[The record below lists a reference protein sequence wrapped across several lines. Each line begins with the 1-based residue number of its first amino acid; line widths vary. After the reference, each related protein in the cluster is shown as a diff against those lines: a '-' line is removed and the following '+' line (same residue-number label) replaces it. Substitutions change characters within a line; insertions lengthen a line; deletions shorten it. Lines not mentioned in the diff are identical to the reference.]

1 MGTQGSRTVDS
12 GLVADLHVHTT
23 VSDGEL
29 ELGAVPAA
37 ARDAGLSW
45 VGITDHDRLHPELSS
60 PIVRREGVRI
70 VRGIELRVEGEP
82 DRLAENA
89 AGTAR
94 SKEPFRVDLLGYAI
108 EPTAELRSELDRIQ
122 EDRIERAREIV
133 RLVESKLGVEL
144 DVPIERGV
152 GRPHVARAIAESDA
166 PLDYEGAFDEL
177 IGDGGPCFVA
187 RNVPSFERGVELLR
201 EAGRLVGLA
210 HPLRYG
216 DPEAALELAGG
227 LDAVEVYYPY
237 GDGVDPDRE
246 GAAAVEDAR
255 CRHDLLAT
263 GGSDAHGTELGT
275 AGLDTAAFAPVR
287 EQLLKDN

>member
-29 ELGAVPAA
+29 ELEAVPAA

-45 VGITDHDRLHPELSS
+45 VGITDHDRLHPELSA
-60 PIVRREGVRI
+60 PIQRRGDVRL
-70 VRGIELRVEGEP
+70 VRGIELRVEVDPNRLVEGKSDI
-82 DRLAENA
+82 DRPE
-89 AGTAR
+89 
-94 SKEPFRVDLLGYAI
+94 EPFRVDLLGYGI
-108 EPTAELRSELDRIQ
+108 EPTAELRRELNRIQ
-122 EDRIERAREIV
+122 EDRIERGREIV
-133 RLVESKLGVEL
+133 RRAEAKLGVEL

-166 PLDYEGAFDEL
+166 PLDYEGAFEEL

-201 EAGRLVGLA
+201 EASRLVGLA
-210 HPLRYG
+210 HPLRYD
-216 DPEAALELAGG
+216 DPEAALELAGE

-237 GDGVDPDRE
+237 GEGVDPDGE

-255 CRHDLLAT
+255 HRHGLLAT
-263 GGSDAHGTELGT
+263 GGSDAHGTELGA
-275 AGLDTAAFAPVR
+275 AGLDAAAFAPIR
-287 EQLLKDN
+287 ERLLGDD